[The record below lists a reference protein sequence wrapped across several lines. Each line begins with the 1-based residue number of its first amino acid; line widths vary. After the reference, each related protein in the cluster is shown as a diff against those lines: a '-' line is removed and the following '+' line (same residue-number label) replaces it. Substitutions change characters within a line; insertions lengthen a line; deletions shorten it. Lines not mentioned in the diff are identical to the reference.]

1 MYCYVPDNNL
11 GYSWAAFLLACIAY
25 VLAIIRR
32 LYITSTADV
41 SDADMASSP
50 AFVLFRYGS
59 RIRARSPAAI
69 LLARQLEEAE
79 RKREERLAARR
90 EKAAQ
95 RAAAGL
101 DAIPASEKKQV
112 A

>member
-1 MYCYVPDNNL
+1 
-11 GYSWAAFLLACIAY
+11 
-25 VLAIIRR
+25 
-32 LYITSTADV
+32 
-41 SDADMASSP
+41 MASSP
-50 AFVLFRYGS
+50 AFVLYRYGS